1 MCVPTFRVALFTIA
15 NLECYKMFYVNIMA
29 TTKKKTSSRYRK
41 YEEKGTEAYHY
52 TKLQQPKGGKQPMCP
67 LIINEQVNK
76 IWPMQTIVT
85 DQIFAAQ
92 HA

>member
-1 MCVPTFRVALFTIA
+1 
-15 NLECYKMFYVNIMA
+15 MFYVNIMA
-29 TTKKKTSSRYRK
+29 TTKEKTSSRYSK
-41 YEEKGTEAYHY
+41 YEEKGAEAYHY
-52 TKLQQPKGGKQPMCP
+52 TKLQEPKGGKQPTCP

-76 IWPMQTIVT
+76 IWPIQTIVT